1 MNQLFYNLVGNALKF
16 LKKDVPPK
24 IDVSARTLN
33 GKELAGHPTLNQQGA
48 YTEIVVKDNGIG
60 FDEKYADQVFD
71 LFQRLHTRD
80 HYDGTGIGL
89 ALCRKIVLQ
98 HSGKIYVKSKEGEG
112 TSFHIILPL

>member
-1 MNQLFYNLVGNALKF
+1 LKF
-16 LKKDVPPK
+16 SKKDVPPK
-24 IDVSARTLN
+24 IEIFSKTMN
-33 GKELAGHPTLNQQGA
+33 GKELAGHTTLNKQGA

-60 FDEKYADQVFD
+60 FDEKYAGHVFE
-71 LFQRLHTRD
+71 LFQRLHNRD

-98 HSGKIYVKSKEGEG
+98 HGGKIYVKSKEGEG